1 VAAGAAACPAHLSR
15 GSSRACSEVP
25 KAKRSVGRD
34 KRRGIAAC
42 GQVLASNDATSG
54 RGRAI
59 PSVTGR
65 YLSARRAA
73 SGLRS
78 IGMDPF
84 VARGAPCASRRIH
97 RIPSPGQGIDASRS
111 ARRRVIDDAGNAD
124 RIVSGWS
131 RTNARWCRVTGRT
144 RTQYTRRSA
153 VRPQDSSSACRFA
166 CSSRTIPSRL
176 ATRDSTSRSTH
187 ASGESRRRSIDRR
200 PGPGTAAST
209 VACRRGSR
217 SRNRR
222 STIRAWTASRMS
234 AGEPS

>member
-1 VAAGAAACPAHLSR
+1 MAAGAAACPAHLSR

-78 IGMDPF
+78 IGVDPF
-84 VARGAPCASRRIH
+84 VARGAPYASRSIH

-176 ATRDSTSRSTH
+176 ATRDSPSRGTH
-187 ASGESRRRSIDRR
+187 ASGRVETEVDRSAA
-200 PGPGTAAST
+200 GTWD
-209 VACRRGSR
+209 CRFDGGLPTRISL
-217 SRNRR
+217 RNRR